1 MIKNN
6 ITDKNELIKNISY
19 GDIRLSVFFPA
30 YYDEK
35 NIDKV
40 VHKAVQ
46 VLEELKLRDYEITI
60 IEDGSPDNTAQVA
73 DKLAEQYPKVK
84 VIHHEK
90 NKGYGATLWEG
101 FTTAKFEYVFYTDG
115 DNQFDLD
122 ELKKF
127 VALVPYTDMVVGY
140 RKKKQY
146 SPYRKLTSFV
156 YNIILRYAF
165 DIDYIDIDCA
175 FKILPTELFRK
186 IQVNTKD
193 AFIDAEIMIRANL
206 MGYTSTE
213 VGVTHLPR
221 VDGVS
226 TAARPS
232 IIFRTIREI
241 ADFRKQVKKELAE
254 KKLKGN

>member
-1 MIKNN
+1 MITNK
-6 ITDKNELIKNISY
+6 
-19 GDIRLSVFFPA
+19 DIRLSVFFPA

-35 NIDKV
+35 NIGKV
-40 VHKAVQ
+40 VVKALE
-46 VLEELKLRDYEITI
+46 VLDELQLKDYEITI
-60 IEDGSPDNTAQVA
+60 IEDGSPDKTAEAA
-73 DKLAEQYPKVK
+73 DWLVSQYPKVK
-84 VIHHEK
+84 VIHHET

-127 VALVPYTDMVVGY
+127 VALIPFSDIVAGY

-156 YNIILRYAF
+156 YNHLLKFVF
-165 DIDYIDIDCA
+165 DVDFIDIDCA
-175 FKILPTELFRK
+175 FKIIKTDLFRQIK
-186 IQVNTKD
+186 VNTKD
-193 AFIDAEIMIRANL
+193 AFIDAEIMIRARL
-206 MGYTSTE
+206 LGYTFTE

-232 IIFRTIREI
+232 IIFRTIKEI
-241 ADFRKQVKKELAE
+241 MDFRKEVKKELSE
-254 KKLKGN
+254 RRNK